1 VSQPSGIRNWPRPV
15 PADLPRPPASN
26 RPTVALANATLTVVQ
41 FSSNIGLRDAVLFVL
56 DRYPKAGFT
65 LGRGDAEL
73 NQADAPFA
81 RQGFFGQVR
90 INGIGPCQTQWLV
103 AVGAARAGT
112 SPLLPPPSA
121 SASPLPFGP

>member
-1 VSQPSGIRNWPRPV
+1 
-15 PADLPRPPASN
+15 
-26 RPTVALANATLTVVQ
+26 LTVVQ
-41 FSSNIGLRDAVLFVL
+41 FTTETSLREAVLFVL

-90 INGIGPCQTQWLV
+90 LNGLGPCRTQWLV
-103 AVGAARAGT
+103 AVGAARTGT
-112 SPLLPPPSA
+112 SPLLAPPSA